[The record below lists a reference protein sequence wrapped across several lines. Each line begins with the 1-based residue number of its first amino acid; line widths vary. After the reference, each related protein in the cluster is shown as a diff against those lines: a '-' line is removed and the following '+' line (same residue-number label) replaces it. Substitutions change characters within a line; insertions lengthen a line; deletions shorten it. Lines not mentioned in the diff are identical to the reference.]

1 MLVLIE
7 NVIPFLCS
15 LQEKIFPRAQC
26 LIDLAL
32 RCGVSALSRQ
42 PAIVMAT
49 ATSAGINPERI
60 QSKIAHFKAAILG
73 PDPKIG
79 SSDDRSLTGTAHL
92 FPTVPACS
100 TGWLIRHDR
109 LDR

>member
-7 NVIPFLCS
+7 NVIPFFVLAS
-15 LQEKIFPRAQC
+15 GKILPRAQR
-26 LIDLAL
+26 LTDFAH
-32 RCGVSALSRQ
+32 RCGVSALAVQS
-42 PAIVMAT
+42 AMVMAT
-49 ATSAGINPERI
+49 LTRARIRLARI
-60 QSKIAHFKAAILG
+60 QFKIANFKAAILG

-79 SSDDRSLTGTAHL
+79 FSGDRSLTGTARL